1 MREAAEVL
9 APVRDDVIVIGA
21 VAVQVAL
28 DGHAV
33 ALTPTRDVDGA
44 VKTDRIDAVVA
55 QLKAAELQPSA
66 LPHERGFTW
75 VKGDLKVQL
84 LRPYHPFPKGAA
96 KGLPISNLIPE
107 LDQYRVL
114 VAFDDPSEAPRFW
127 SATAAALVALKEIAF
142 GRSRPDGGLVERDFS
157 DVALMLDRV
166 GEEIAAE
173 VRTGSPMLARVR
185 TAAERLTNEE
195 TARAAAARELVR
207 MGEQDSQ
214 GAAELAV
221 GRTAQR
227 FLRKL
232 DR

>member
-107 LDQYRVL
+107 TRSIPSPRSVRRPFRGTPLL
-114 VAFDDPSEAPRFW
+114 VGDCG
-127 SATAAALVALKEIAF
+127 SA
-142 GRSRPDGGLVERDFS
+142 GR
-157 DVALMLDRV
+157 A
-166 GEEIAAE
+166 
-173 VRTGSPMLARVR
+173 
-185 TAAERLTNEE
+185 
-195 TARAAAARELVR
+195 
-207 MGEQDSQ
+207 
-214 GAAELAV
+214 
-221 GRTAQR
+221 
-227 FLRKL
+227 
-232 DR
+232 